1 MLNIKM
7 KYTLRALL
15 FKILFFPLLGTTLF
29 PEEAISSENF
39 NKDQSSVDWEE
50 ITTVEDLYS
59 AYPERL
65 ELIFSNLDLQK
76 DGLEDVKQAWQAG
89 DYVMAGKYLLDYYN
103 NSEIRSV
110 VADEVPEVSARTV
123 SAADSIVHDIIT
135 IQRVSDQVPRLENG
149 HLDWHHTGP
158 EDDLEYAW
166 LHNRHSTVSILLDAW
181 FETGNPKY
189 AKHID
194 HYIKDWIISSWP
206 YPEVRSSTA
215 MWRGLEVTARVR
227 NWMPAFYNL
236 IGTEYLSPATQLL
249 ILSSL
254 PEHTHYLRNFHASG
268 NWLTMEMNGLA
279 TVATHWPEFAASEDW
294 LDYTIEIM
302 TSSMREQVYPDGVQ
316 TELTS
321 HYHRVALSNFERFN
335 KVAGMTNVSLPDFYV
350 QTLED
355 MWEYLAVTMRPDGYG
370 VLNNNSDKTYNREI
384 IKEAASAY
392 NREDWSYIASNGS
405 FGSRP
410 DTGPSF
416 VYPWA
421 GQIIS
426 RSDYGPDAHW
436 SYFDIGPWG
445 TGHQHNDKLHLSVA
459 AFGRDLL
466 VDGGRFA
473 YRGSVADRF
482 REYALSSHSH
492 NLILIDG
499 KGQGPGP
506 RLAEEPIP
514 EKKFRITDE
523 FDYASASVDH
533 FDDLEG
539 EAVHS
544 RSLFYIRG
552 QFWVVIDRITSDR
565 PREIEVLWHWH
576 PDTSVRETGPG
587 VVSSTNQ
594 RGNLKI
600 LSAGNPDWNIDF
612 VKGQEDPVVQG
623 WYSKE
628 YNMYEPNT
636 ATIYSCH
643 SNSGSTFVWVLFPFE
658 NDPPEVNAEITEQDI
673 NAVKVRV
680 TVADYGFWDVNVPF
694 MNSSQ
699 AAMEFT
705 PE

>member
-1 MLNIKM
+1 VNNGDMVL
-7 KYTLRALL
+7 
-15 FKILFFPLLGTTLF
+15 
-29 PEEAISSENF
+29 
-39 NKDQSSVDWEE
+39 
-50 ITTVEDLYS
+50 
-59 AYPERL
+59 
-65 ELIFSNLDLQK
+65 
-76 DGLEDVKQAWQAG
+76 AG
-89 DYVMAGKYLLDYYN
+89 RYLLDYYR
-103 NSEIRSV
+103 NSEIRYLV
-110 VADEVPEVSARTV
+110 EQDVPELTDKTV
-123 SAADSIVHDIIT
+123 AAADSIINDIIT
-135 IQRVSDQVPRLENG
+135 IQRISDRVPRLENG

-166 LHNRHSTVSILLDAW
+166 LHNRHSTVRILLDAW

-189 AKHID
+189 ANHID

-236 IGTEYLSPATQLL
+236 IDTEYLSPATQLL

-279 TVATHWPEFAASEDW
+279 TVATHWPEFTESENW
-294 LDYTIEIM
+294 LDYTIETM
-302 TSSMREQVYPDGVQ
+302 VGSMKEQVYPDGVQ

-321 HYHRVALSNFERFN
+321 HYHRVALSNFENF
-335 KVAGMTNVSLPDFYV
+335 KEVATMTNIDLPDFYTE
-350 QTLED
+350 TLED

-370 VLNNNSDKTYNREI
+370 LLNNNSDKTYNREM
-384 IKEAASAY
+384 IKKAASTY
-392 NREDWSYIASNGS
+392 NREDWLYVASNGS
-405 FGSRP
+405 SGVRP
-410 DTGPSF
+410 VTKPSF

-426 RSDYGPDAHW
+426 RSDFGPDAHW

-445 TGHQHNDKLHLSVA
+445 TGHQHNDKLHLSIA

-473 YRGSVADRF
+473 YRGEVADRF

-492 NLILIDG
+492 NLIIIDG

-539 EAVHS
+539 EARHS
-544 RSLFYIRG
+544 RSVFYIRG
-552 QFWVVIDRITSDR
+552 EFWVVVDRITTDR

-576 PDTSVRETGPG
+576 PDTSVQETDHG
-587 VVSSTNQ
+587 VVSSNNR

-600 LSAGNPDWNIDF
+600 TPAGNPDWHIDF
-612 VKGQEDPVVQG
+612 VKGQEEPVVQG
-623 WYSKE
+623 WYSEE
-628 YNMYEPNT
+628 YNLYEPNT
-636 ATIYSCH
+636 ATIYSEKL
-643 SNSGSTFVWVLFPFE
+643 NSDGTYAWVLYPFE
-658 NDPPEVNAEITEQDI
+658 TTAPEVQADIIDQDSDQI
-673 NAVKVRV
+673 KVRV
-680 TVADYGFWDVNVPF
+680 TVPGKGYWDVSVPF
-694 MNSSQ
+694 LNSSG
-699 AAMEFT
+699 AAMEFI